1 MGKPINVEVRPK
13 NPNEPFDRMVKRFN
27 KKVKKEKIFEEVRER
42 MNYEKSSV
50 KKRRKKIKSKRTMQ
64 QIQKSKEE

>member
-13 NPNEPFDRMVKRFN
+13 NPNEPFERMVKRFN

-42 MNYEKSSV
+42 MHHEKPSI
-50 KKRRKKIKSKRTMQ
+50 KKRRKKIKSKRIIR

>member
-50 KKRRKKIKSKRTMQ
+50 KKRRKKIKSKRIMQ